1 MIPHLPFW
9 TEDDEDNAI
18 IIYNR
23 YGIDIEK
30 ELFDAILEAE
40 KEDAKKESRSEAI
53 RRLSK

>member
-18 IIYNR
+18 IMYNR

-30 ELFDAILEAE
+30 EIFDAILEAE
-40 KEDAKKESRSEAI
+40 KEDTKKESRSED
-53 RRLSK
+53 

>member
-9 TEDDEDNAI
+9 TEDDKDNAI

-30 ELFDAILEAE
+30 EIFDAILEAE
-40 KEDAKKESRSEAI
+40 KEDAKKESQSED
-53 RRLSK
+53 